1 MSPDSSLTSQCRRNG
16 SSPTGQEG
24 KKTLLSVG
32 INCLDLCSIIKSKS
46 IITQNAVWHSRS
58 SAMPIVHRVCRVS
71 GCGAVSMSYQQI
83 TVLVNQVILIWIFK
97 ASIMKRLLVSWG
109 TMRKKFISARRR
121 TALQGF
127 MLNDAKS
134 IINRDIILYF
144 FFNVLQKCV
153 WINCGFGEFF

>member
-1 MSPDSSLTSQCRRNG
+1 MSPDSSLTSQCRGNG
-16 SSPTGQEG
+16 SSPTGP
-24 KKTLLSVG
+24 SVG

-71 GCGAVSMSYQQI
+71 GCVAVSMSYQQI

-109 TMRKKFISARRR
+109 TTRKKLISAERR

-134 IINRDIILYF
+134 IKKTEILLFF
-144 FFNVLQKCV
+144 FFNVLQKV
-153 WINCGFGEFF
+153 YE